1 MNAVQEKMKRREA
14 DLRASAGERALRATL
29 GAMKG
34 LVSVETSLGGLPF
47 VVESGGSTFH
57 IRAPWFKAIS
67 LGRAISGGSA
77 DAAHL
82 AAQARRS
89 KAGEEV
95 ALGLPAAAALG
106 EAGISP
112 SAAIGGGAHE
122 AGHAIMDVA
131 GKRGLGKAR
140 IERDIVPHI
149 RQDVFKGRGY
159 RSLPMWINLT
169 ADIRL
174 EVLMGRRF
182 PQLCGRFTDLAA
194 WCWRGEAKSRPQMGV
209 EFVIRDLGKGWG
221 ADNGSLAANIS
232 GYDPEKVELA
242 EHLRPIWEELLIGD
256 EMDPEKTCH
265 LPVSVALR
273 LLNAIFDLIGGDD
286 DDDGDG
292 PDGDGPDGDGP
303 DGDGPDGDGPDG
315 DGPDGDG
322 PDGDGPDGDG
332 PDGDGPDGDG
342 PDGDGPSTPK
352 AGKGKGKP
360 NASNDDLDAEDTA
373 PTSALN
379 KEMGKALGDSGV
391 WVRGARSYEDKALF

>member
-1 MNAVQEKMKRREA
+1 
-14 DLRASAGERALRATL
+14 
-29 GAMKG
+29 
-34 LVSVETSLGGLPF
+34 
-47 VVESGGSTFH
+47 
-57 IRAPWFKAIS
+57 
-67 LGRAISGGSA
+67 
-77 DAAHL
+77 
-82 AAQARRS
+82 
-89 KAGEEV
+89 
-95 ALGLPAAAALG
+95 
-106 EAGISP
+106 
-112 SAAIGGGAHE
+112 E

-303 DGDGPDGDGPDG
+303 DG
-315 DGPDGDG
+315 
-322 PDGDGPDGDG
+322 
-332 PDGDGPDGDG
+332 
-342 PDGDGPSTPK
+342 
-352 AGKGKGKP
+352 
-360 NASNDDLDAEDTA
+360 
-373 PTSALN
+373 
-379 KEMGKALGDSGV
+379 
-391 WVRGARSYEDKALF
+391 